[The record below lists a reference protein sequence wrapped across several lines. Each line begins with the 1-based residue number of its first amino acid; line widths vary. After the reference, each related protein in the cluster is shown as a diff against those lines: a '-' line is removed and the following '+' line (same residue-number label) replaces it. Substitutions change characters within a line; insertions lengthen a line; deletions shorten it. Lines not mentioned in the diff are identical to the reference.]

1 MKNPVRHTGK
11 AVAVAAIL
19 TVLACTASAADKDKS
34 KKPVLSA
41 KEAVEQRRAA
51 FNLVGKTFKPFG
63 GILKGEVDY
72 KSVDVPALAKRLV
85 SLNEFF
91 PGTFHED
98 SNLGEPQSKARAE
111 IWKDKEDFKKR
122 LKDFRANTENLLAV
136 VEREKGPTA
145 AFKEAAQKVA
155 QDCKGCHD
163 NYKVK

>member
-1 MKNPVRHTGK
+1 MKKPVRHSGK
-11 AVAVAAIL
+11 AVAVAA
-19 TVLACTASAADKDKS
+19 VLAALAFTASADDKA
-34 KKPVLSA
+34 KKPQLSG

-72 KSVDVPALAKRLV
+72 NSVDVPALAKRLV

-91 PGTFHED
+91 HGTFHED
-98 SNLGEPQSKARAE
+98 SNLGEPQSKAKAE

-122 LKDFRANTENLLAV
+122 LKDFRANTESLLAV

-145 AFKEAAQKVA
+145 AFKEAAQKVT

>member
-1 MKNPVRHTGK
+1 MKNPVTHSGK
-11 AVAVAAIL
+11 AVVVAV
-19 TVLACTASAADKDKS
+19 VLAALALTASADDKA
-34 KKPVLSA
+34 KKPQLSG
-41 KEAVEQRRAA
+41 KDAVEQRRAT

-63 GILKGEVDY
+63 GILKGEVEY
-72 KSVDVPALAKRLV
+72 NFIDVPVLAKRLV
-85 SLNEFF
+85 FLNEFLH
-91 PGTFHED
+91 GTFPED
-98 SNLGEPQSKARAE
+98 SNVGEPQSKAKAE

-136 VEREKGPTA
+136 AEREKSNTT